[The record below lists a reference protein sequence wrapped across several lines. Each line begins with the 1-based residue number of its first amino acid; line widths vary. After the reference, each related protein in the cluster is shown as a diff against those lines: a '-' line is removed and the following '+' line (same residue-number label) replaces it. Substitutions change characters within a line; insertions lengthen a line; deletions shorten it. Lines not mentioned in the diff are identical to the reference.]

1 MITRWLLRR
10 AVVRSSHV
18 AGAKTEPSRR
28 SRWRRA
34 DSSGVRFDGRCSGR
48 RELSR
53 HIFTAVNDHQFLVIE
68 RNGGT
73 ATSGTPYKRIFLIDL
88 DRVSADGFVLKTD
101 IVDLMNLVD
110 AHDLNGD
117 GQTVFTFPY
126 VTIESVLIL
135 DSRTLLVINDNNFPG
150 GGGRS
155 VAPDQ
160 TEFLRI
166 KVDQPLDLRDHSAR
180 GGDED
185 DD

>member
-1 MITRWLLRR
+1 MVGDPARSLRISEFDLKSETYTGRTLLYRL
-10 AVVRSSHV
+10 
-18 AGAKTEPSRR
+18 
-28 SRWRRA
+28 
-34 DSSGVRFDGRCSGR
+34 
-48 RELSR
+48 ELQGTN
-53 HIFTAVNDHQFLVIE
+53 IGDFTAVNDHQFLVIE

-135 DSRTLLVINDNNFPG
+135 DPRTLLVINDNNFPG

-160 TEFLRI
+160 TEFLQIRL
-166 KVDQPLDLRDHSAR
+166 DQPLDLRDHSAR
-180 GGDED
+180 GEDED